1 MVIANDGECK
11 FQQPKLSKNLDEVEV
26 LEEDNSGG
34 HDLCQDL
41 EFGNILNLLFLSVFF
56 ISQQSQVLNNGGG
69 LLSFR
74 FSDTLSG
81 TY

>member
-1 MVIANDGECK
+1 MMTK
-11 FQQPKLSKNLDEVEV
+11 FQKPKLSKNLDEVEV

-34 HDLCQDL
+34 QDLCQ
-41 EFGNILNLLFLSVFF
+41 EFGNISNLLFLSVFF
-56 ISQQSQVLNNGGG
+56 TSQQSQVLNKGGG
-69 LLSFR
+69 LLSFW